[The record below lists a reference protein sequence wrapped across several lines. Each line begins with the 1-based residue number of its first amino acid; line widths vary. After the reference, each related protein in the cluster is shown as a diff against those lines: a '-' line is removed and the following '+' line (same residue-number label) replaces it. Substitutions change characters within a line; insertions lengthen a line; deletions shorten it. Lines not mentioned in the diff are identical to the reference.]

1 MKSVSKILNSNI
13 SQQLFYLLVLVLFL
27 RIDLVFENNTP
38 TGGDMGAH
46 IVAIDTFIK
55 DFMPN
60 LQINGWSNDWFG
72 GYPLYYFYFPLPAI
86 ITYFLNIVFSF
97 GIAFKIMVVM
107 STILVVYSIE
117 KLMRKTSNQISIY
130 GATAGLFYV
139 FTESFTIYGGNLAS
153 TLAGQFSFA
162 YSLAFANLSIFYL
175 IKSENSFRFS
185 ISSIFLALCLL
196 SHLIPFIIY
205 SPIFAF
211 YWLSKKQNLN
221 QRVLSIFIFLALVS
235 RWSVSLL
242 MNLEYTTNMSY
253 TPFSRLD
260 DLIKKDILP
269 IMFILIGLLIAKHKN
284 LIKNKT
290 LNLFDFYIVS
300 SSILLYFY
308 VPEGALWN
316 LSLIHI

>member
-1 MKSVSKILNSNI
+1 MKSVSKNLNSNI
-13 SQQLFYLLVLVLFL
+13 SQRLFYLLVLVLFL
-27 RIDLVFENNTP
+27 RVDLVFENNTP

-86 ITYFLNIVFSF
+86 ITFIFNLIFPF

-162 YSLAFANLSIFYL
+162 YSLSFANLSIFYL
-175 IKSENSFRFS
+175 IK
-185 ISSIFLALCLL
+185 
-196 SHLIPFIIY
+196 
-205 SPIFAF
+205 
-211 YWLSKKQNLN
+211 
-221 QRVLSIFIFLALVS
+221 
-235 RWSVSLL
+235 
-242 MNLEYTTNMSY
+242 
-253 TPFSRLD
+253 
-260 DLIKKDILP
+260 
-269 IMFILIGLLIAKHKN
+269 
-284 LIKNKT
+284 
-290 LNLFDFYIVS
+290 
-300 SSILLYFY
+300 
-308 VPEGALWN
+308 
-316 LSLIHI
+316 